1 MELTFFMPFAKGI
14 VTSNVSC
21 MYQLGFI
28 LFKFNLFC
36 LQNCKLDKDACEPI
50 SCMKVHPYAAERENV
65 RRKEGD
71 LNSLSSILNFGLFFM
86 LLILSLLTK
95 ISSISWLSVFDFDPS
110 TDSVL
115 QVTKEDYLSCSKSHP
130 IKEYKDGKTKVE
142 LGRPGPFYFLSKADG
157 NCEKGQKLT
166 VIVLSVG
173 HHRHS
178 APLAAPA
185 LAPSLLV
192 SPEPTLS
199 PLAPPPA
206 NGAFG
211 VRGGFTGILVG
222 IVSLMGM
229 LLV

>member
-1 MELTFFMPFAKGI
+1 MASVRIVLPILTLLLLLCICSAAPTEFVVGGKANSW
-14 VTSNVSC
+14 TSPPSPESLN
-21 MYQLGFI
+21 QWAEKTR
-28 LFKFNLFC
+28 FK
-36 LQNCKLDKDACEPI
+36 
-50 SCMKVHPYAAERENV
+50 V
-65 RRKEGD
+65 GD
-71 LNSLSSILNFGLFFM
+71 L
-86 LLILSLLTK
+86 LL
-95 ISSISWLSVFDFDPS
+95 FDFDPS